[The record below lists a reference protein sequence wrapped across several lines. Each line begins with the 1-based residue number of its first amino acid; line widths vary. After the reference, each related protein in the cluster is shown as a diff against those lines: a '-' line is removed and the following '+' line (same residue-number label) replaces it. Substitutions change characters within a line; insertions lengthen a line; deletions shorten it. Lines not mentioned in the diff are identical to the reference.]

1 MKIKAILISFLA
13 SILVACN
20 NSSNVE
26 NTSIQNKS
34 NNEQQNEKQAV
45 VSKEDDFT
53 FTITSDKKVYA
64 KGEKVKIEANIL
76 YNGELAEVKVRGG
89 GNLITWEVVNELGEE
104 IGPRDTRE
112 DIALPYTF
120 VKGEPYILKTADID
134 TTDLEDGNITV
145 DAVVEFSLNQKDY
158 KLNNEL
164 VFTIE

>member
-13 SILVACN
+13 FILVACN

-26 NTSIQNKS
+26 NTSIKNKS

-76 YNGELAEVKVRGG
+76 YNGETKV
-89 GNLITWEVVNELGEE
+89 T
-104 IGPRDTRE
+104 
-112 DIALPYTF
+112 
-120 VKGEPYILKTADID
+120 
-134 TTDLEDGNITV
+134 
-145 DAVVEFSLNQKDY
+145 SS
-158 KLNNEL
+158 
-164 VFTIE
+164 

>member
-20 NSSNVE
+20 NS
-26 NTSIQNKS
+26 TSVQES
-34 NNEQQNEKQAV
+34 NNELQHEKQAV

-145 DAVVEFSLNQKDY
+145 DAVVEFSLNKKDY

>member
-1 MKIKAILISFLA
+1 MK
-13 SILVACN
+13 
-20 NSSNVE
+20 
-26 NTSIQNKS
+26 
-34 NNEQQNEKQAV
+34 

-53 FTITSDKKVYA
+53 FTITSDKKVYT

-76 YNGELAEVKVRGG
+76 YDGELAEVKVRGG
-89 GNLITWEVVNELGEE
+89 GNLITREVLNELGEE

-134 TTDLEDGNITV
+134 TTDLEEGKITV
-145 DAVVEFSLNQKDY
+145 DAIVEFSLDQKDY

>member
-13 SILVACN
+13 FILVACN
-20 NSSNVE
+20 NS
-26 NTSIQNKS
+26 TSVQEP

-76 YNGELAEVKVRGG
+76 YDGELAEVKVRGG
-89 GNLITWEVVNELGEE
+89 GNLITREVLNELGEE

-134 TTDLEDGNITV
+134 TTDLENGNITV

-158 KLNNEL
+158 KLHNEL